1 MSDNSQR
8 RRLSVSVIIPTYNRA
23 AFIRAAVDSALNQT
37 RIPEE
42 IIVVDDGSTDDT
54 DRILEQFGRPVRV
67 IRQENRGRSAARN
80 VGIRHATGDAV
91 IFLDSD
97 DLLMPNSIERC
108 AQTLEDHPEVGVV
121 YSDAYYIDQ
130 HGNRIGLYSQIFPGC
145 RPSGMVLGEL
155 ARRSFLTVTSM
166 VRRTSLKDITFEEGS
181 DYCEDYEFWSR
192 LAVEC
197 PFQYVDEPLLCYRQ
211 HGGNTSNGHKFTEG
225 EITVQ
230 RRIMAMR
237 EFQSLT
243 GRERARVFC
252 SHGAKNAMLGRSSVA
267 RSFFFQAVCSSP
279 TYLNGY
285 VLSAI
290 SLFGSRVLQRAIVA
304 RRHLMQMTSGAY
316 ATGRSHD

>member
-1 MSDNSQR
+1 MSDNSEK

-23 AFIRAAVDSALNQT
+23 AFIRAAVESTLNQT
-37 RIPEE
+37 RIPDE
-42 IIVVDDGSTDDT
+42 IIVVDDGSTDET
-54 DRILEQFGRPVRV
+54 DRILEQFSLPVRV

-80 VGIRHATGDAV
+80 VGLRHATGDAV

-97 DLLMPNSIERC
+97 DLLMPTSIDRC
-108 AQTLEDHPEVGVV
+108 AQTLEEHPEVGVV

-130 HGNRIGLYSQIFPGC
+130 EGNRIGLYSQIFPGC

-181 DYCEDYEFWSR
+181 EYCEDYEFWRR

-197 PFQYVDEPLLCYRQ
+197 QFRYVDEPLRQ
-211 HGGNTSNGHKFTEG
+211 HAGNTSNGHKFTEG

-230 RRIMAMR
+230 RRIMEMR

-243 GRERARVFC
+243 GRERARVLC
-252 SHGAKNAMLGRSSVA
+252 SHGAKNAMLGRSNVA
-267 RSFFFQAVCSSP
+267 RRCFLQAVRNSP
-279 TYLNGY
+279 TYPSGY

-304 RRHLMQMTSGAY
+304 RRHLMQMTNGAY
-316 ATGRSHD
+316 ATGRSND